1 MGMHMHIIIMERDCI
16 RRILLLI
23 IGIESYYNAEA
34 DLCQPLL
41 QSFLDAPSAKAYNDS
56 AKHTEKTGD

>member
-1 MGMHMHIIIMERDCI
+1 MGMHMHIIIMERDSI

-34 DLCQPLL
+34 GLCQPLL
-41 QSFLDAPSAKAYNDS
+41 QSLLDAPSATAYNDN
-56 AKHTEKTGD
+56 AKHTEMTGD